1 MSWVMEP
8 ESTQSSR
15 FFIMR
20 KSEGAKGISHFEA
33 RDITDCHKVI
43 LNTMGPQGQLD
54 IMNNVV

>member
-1 MSWVMEP
+1 MEP
-8 ESTQSSR
+8 ESTQSSG